1 MKLGIL
7 GTGMIV
13 KDVLTM
19 YHELGVEKTYLF
31 STKKSKSQALELIE
45 KYHLDKVYTDYDELL
60 QSDVDTI
67 YCALPNHLHYEF
79 SKKALENGKN
89 VIIEKP
95 ITANSKEL
103 EDLIETANKKN
114 LMIFEGHDVEVFE
127 FEGQVLFNP
136 KHVAEILGIKNVNDN
151 ISRMNEKQVVK
162 LTNSK
167 VNKVDFRKLHNT
179 GENFLTE
186 SGVYKLVFKS
196 HKPNAEAFT
205 DWIADEVLPTLRKTG
220 SYEMPKKD
228 KQKKEKLPSVNM
240 MVKNIKEALHDA
252 GVDSKYIA
260 AEVVRIYSDS
270 GYPVNAPVI
279 SDVPKLWDCTS
290 IAKELGIL
298 SASGRPHDKAVSAII
313 QKLDIFSDE
322 VVRTAYSRNGHDGVT
337 VQYKSSVLEKVRE
350 WLNENGYPTVIELVL
365 SNGNSNKCKVVY
377 GEVA

>member
-1 MKLGIL
+1 M
-7 GTGMIV
+7 
-13 KDVLTM
+13 
-19 YHELGVEKTYLF
+19 
-31 STKKSKSQALELIE
+31 Q
-45 KYHLDKVYTDYDELL
+45 
-60 QSDVDTI
+60 
-67 YCALPNHLHYEF
+67 
-79 SKKALENGKN
+79 
-89 VIIEKP
+89 
-95 ITANSKEL
+95 
-103 EDLIETANKKN
+103 N
-114 LMIFEGHDVEVFE
+114 LMVFEGHDVEVFE
-127 FEGQVLFNP
+127 LNGQVLFNP
-136 KHVAEILGIKNVNDN
+136 YHVGACLELGNSAVKMAVAK
-151 ISRMNEKQVVK
+151 MNAKQVVK

-167 VNKVDFRKLHNT
+167 VNEVDFRKLHNT

-279 SDVPKLWDCTS
+279 SDLTKLWDCTS

-298 SASGRPHDKAVSAII
+298 SESGRPHDKAVSAII

-322 VVRTAYSRNGHDGVT
+322 IVRTAYSRNGHDGVT
-337 VQYKSSVLEKVRE
+337 VQYKDSVLEKVKE
-350 WLNENGYPTVIELVL
+350 WLNENGYPTVIELML